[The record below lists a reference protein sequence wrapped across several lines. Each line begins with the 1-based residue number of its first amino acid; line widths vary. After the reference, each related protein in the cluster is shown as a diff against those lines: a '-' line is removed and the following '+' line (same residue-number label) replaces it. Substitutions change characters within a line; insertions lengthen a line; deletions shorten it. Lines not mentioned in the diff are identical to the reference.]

1 MSRWPSRSITPSTAR
16 RKRVTARPACTKSS
30 ARMKARPA
38 CRSTARTACTA
49 RPATSRIRPRT
60 SGSIIM
66 EQGGLMS
73 GNNINAKIRSN
84 PKFAELVGKRTR
96 FAIILSLIVLLPYY
110 SYMLVVSLQPQLLA
124 SKVSDGSVITIGWP
138 LAALIVIGG
147 WLLTGVY
154 VSRAN
159 GEFDRLN
166 EEILKEARK

>member
-1 MSRWPSRSITPSTAR
+1 
-16 RKRVTARPACTKSS
+16 
-30 ARMKARPA
+30 
-38 CRSTARTACTA
+38 
-49 RPATSRIRPRT
+49 
-60 SGSIIM
+60 
-66 EQGGLMS
+66 MS
-73 GNNINAKIRSN
+73 GKNINAKIRSN
-84 PKFAELVGKRTR
+84 AKFTELGGKRTR
-96 FAIILSLIVLLPYY
+96 FAMLLSLIALLPYY